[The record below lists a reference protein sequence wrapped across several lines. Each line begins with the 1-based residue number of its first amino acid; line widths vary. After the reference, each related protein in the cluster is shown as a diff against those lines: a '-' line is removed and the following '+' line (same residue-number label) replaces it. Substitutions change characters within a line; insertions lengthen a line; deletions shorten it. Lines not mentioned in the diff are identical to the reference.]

1 VHELVGALRSY
12 AWGSRTA
19 LAQLCGRPVPSAHPE
34 AELWFGAHPA
44 DPAQVCTD
52 GRLASLLDVVAADPE
67 HELGAVASAFGGRLP
82 FLLKILAAEEPLSL
96 QAHPSADQAR
106 AGFDQENRA
115 RVPLDS
121 PMRNY
126 RDDSHKPELVVA
138 LERFE
143 ALAGFRDPLRT
154 VALLRAL
161 AVPELMPYAELL
173 AAQPDSAGLRTLFTT
188 WITLPQTALATLLP
202 KLLDGCVRYLSEKP
216 VPGADH
222 SPAAAGPTAT
232 AAGKEFAAEAR
243 TTLELAE
250 AYPGDAGVLA
260 ALLLNRL
267 TLEPGQGLYLDAGNL
282 HAYLRGIGVEIMANS
297 DNVLRC
303 GLTPKHVDVPELLR
317 VLDFEPL
324 RMPIVEPVPVGTA
337 LGADSSGADSFRYPT
352 PAPEFAL
359 RRFELRAGAEPVSIP
374 QTGPG
379 IVLCT
384 AGVARLLEGSDEAKA
399 SELKITPGRAAW
411 ISAADTDIRA
421 QAIDG
426 GAQLFCA
433 CVG

>member
-1 VHELVGALRSY
+1 MHELVGALRSY

-44 DPAQVCTD
+44 DPAYVKIGDRST
-52 GRLASLLDVVAADPE
+52 SLLELVAADPDR
-67 HELGAVASAFGGRLP
+67 ELGSAAADFDGRLP

-96 QAHPSADQAR
+96 QAHPSTEQAR
-106 AGFDQENRA
+106 AGFDRENRA
-115 RVPLDS
+115 KVPLDS
-121 PMRNY
+121 PLRNY
-126 RDDSHKPELVVA
+126 RDESHKPELVVA

-143 ALAGFRDPLRT
+143 ALAGFREPHRT

-161 AVPELMPYAELL
+161 AVEELRSYCELL

-188 WITLPQTALATLLP
+188 WITLPQHVLHTLLP
-202 KLLDGCVRYLSEKP
+202 AVLDGCVRYLS
-216 VPGADH
+216 
-222 SPAAAGPTAT
+222 
-232 AAGKEFAAEAR
+232 GKGTREFTNEAR

-260 ALLLNRL
+260 ALLLNRV
-267 TLEPGQGLYLDAGNL
+267 TLEPGQGLFLAAGNL
-282 HAYLRGIGVEIMANS
+282 HAYLRGLGVEIMANS
-297 DNVLRC
+297 DNVLRG

-317 VLDFEPL
+317 VLDFEPIDL
-324 RMPIVEPVPVGTA
+324 PVVLPEPGGDGSV
-337 LGADSSGADSFRYPT
+337 RYRT

-359 RRFELRAGAEPVSIP
+359 RRFDLVAGSARVPLAAA
-374 QTGPG
+374 GPG

-384 AGVARLLEGSDEAKA
+384 TGTVRLFQNGSSLE
-399 SELKITPGRAAW
+399 LGRGGAAW

-421 QAIDG
+421 QAVDG
-426 GAQLFCA
+426 QVQLFCA
-433 CVG
+433 CVGAGC

>member
-1 VHELVGALRSY
+1 VHELVGALRTY

-44 DPAQVCTD
+44 DPAHVCVD
-52 GRLASLLDVVAADPE
+52 GRAQSLLEVVGADPQ
-67 HELGAVASAFGGRLP
+67 HELGSVAPTFGGRLP

-96 QAHPSADQAR
+96 QAHPSAGQAR
-106 AGFDQENRA
+106 AGFERENLA

-126 RDDSHKPELVVA
+126 RDENHKPELVVA

-143 ALAGFRDPLRT
+143 ALAGFRPPVRT
-154 VALLRAL
+154 VTLLRAL
-161 AVPELMPYAELL
+161 DVDGLRPYAELL

-188 WITLPQTALATLLP
+188 WITLPQSALAALLP
-202 KLLDGCVRYLSEKP
+202 KVLDGCVRYLSDKSD
-216 VPGADH
+216 PGV
-222 SPAAAGPTAT
+222 
-232 AAGKEFAAEAR
+232 KEFAPEAR

-260 ALLLNRL
+260 ALLLNRI
-267 TLEPGQGLYLDAGNL
+267 TLQPGQGLFLSAGNL

-297 DNVLRC
+297 DNVLRG

-317 VLDFEPL
+317 VLDFEPNEL
-324 RMPIVEPVPVGTA
+324 PIVEPEPVDHTPDG
-337 LGADSSGADSFRYPT
+337 SCSFRYRT

-359 RRFELRAGAEPVSIP
+359 RRFELAAGAAPMPIP
-374 QTGPG
+374 RTGPG
-379 IVLCT
+379 ILLCT
-384 AGVARLLEGSDEAKA
+384 AGEVRLSQDSEELRIA
-399 SELKITPGRAAW
+399 SGTAAW
-411 ISAADTDIRA
+411 ISAGDTTVRA
-421 QAIDG
+421 GAAAG
-426 GAQLFCA
+426 PAQLFCA
-433 CVG
+433 CVGEL